1 MTISEGFLMHGS
13 HALNLAAPKAVS
25 EAFSGVVFKSMI
37 SHYKMQDASGISLTR
52 PRKNV
57 TNMEDI

>member
-1 MTISEGFLMHGS
+1 MHGS